1 MSNIVDFLER
11 LGRDAHLRHAAVS
24 EVEQALEQA
33 QVDPAVQAAIL
44 ANDRGALEALLGAQT
59 NVCCLIRPGE
69 EDDEEE
75 EDESDDEDEDED
87 EELRLQRS
95 AVSRAATTF

>member
-11 LGRDAHLRHAAVS
+11 LGRDAHLRHAAPG

-33 QVDPAVQAAIL
+33 QIDPAVQAAIL
-44 ANDRGALEALLGAQT
+44 ADDRAALEALLGAQT

-75 EDESDDEDEDED
+75 EDDSDDEDEDED
-87 EELRLQRS
+87 EELKLQRS
-95 AVSRAATTF
+95 AVSRASATF